1 MLRTYAVAASLW
13 VIAGVG
19 ALAQDQTIVVDRPLE
34 TCATPEPIK
43 TAALEESQAAPVIKA
58 ALRGQDPDP
67 ATYYIIHATELV
79 PGRAIVAEEH
89 WYVYHA
95 GWEKKP
101 WYWWFTD
108 SRQVKRFKET
118 RILGSANV
126 GLVYLYVNVPTYS
139 TLNSRASLVEHF
151 RKAHADDLKPPASDD
166 ERKERRERLGS
177 LLERLK
183 GSLPDQDER
192 QAQESVERARIDRQ
206 AASDPDVELIVQ
218 LETQRYIKAFGDGD
232 STIANELALVD
243 KDTGQELIGL
253 SPTLA
258 TTATFASF
266 NTLFYKVGVTRKT
279 PAPVENFKNAARF
292 AFAGQSEA
300 QTRLYV
306 EVRNAA
312 VCAGGQM
319 DVKHVPSDLLVTAL
333 TKNAKDEDVQRSQ
346 QKFDN
351 EGKYWWDVS
360 FALPL
365 ESRRDLTIDVD
376 AGQVAAKE
384 VEKADLFAVV
394 NLGLP
399 RDTKKIQWQLFPT
412 FVYGMPITSQP
423 LKHHLVGFTIGLN
436 YVQLLGGLRFDRR
449 TQVATTVENGTP
461 IGIESTPPGEKWD
474 HEWVWG
480 INIPVN
486 TVVSLFK

>member
-1 MLRTYAVAASLW
+1 MLRTCAVAASLW
-13 VIAGVG
+13 AIVG
-19 ALAQDQTIVVDRPLE
+19 LGAAAQDQTIVVDQPLE
-34 TCATPEPIK
+34 ACATPEPIK
-43 TAALEESQAAPVIKA
+43 TAALEESQAAAVIKA
-58 ALRGQDPDP
+58 ALRGKDPDP

-95 GWEKKP
+95 GWEQKP

-108 SRQVKRFKET
+108 SRQVKRFRET
-118 RILGSANV
+118 RILGSAHV
-126 GLVYLYVNVPTYS
+126 GLVYLYVNLPIYR
-139 TLNSRASLVEHF
+139 TLESRASLVEHF
-151 RKAHADDLKPPASDD
+151 RKAHAGDLEPLSSDT
-166 ERKERRERLGS
+166 ERKERHERLAN

-183 GSLPDQDER
+183 GSLPDRDER
-192 QAQESVERARIDRQ
+192 QALESVKRAQNERRAV
-206 AASDPDVELIVQ
+206 SDPDVELIVQ

-232 STIANELALVD
+232 PAIADELALVD
-243 KDTGQELIGL
+243 KDTGEELIGL

-266 NTLFYKVGVTRKT
+266 NTLFYKVRVTRKT

-292 AFAGQSEA
+292 AFAGQSDA

-312 VCAGGQM
+312 ACAGGHM

-333 TKNAKDEDVQRSQ
+333 TKNARDEDVQRSQ

-365 ESRRDLTIDVD
+365 ETRRDLTVDVD

-384 VEKADLFAVV
+384 VQKADLFAVV

-412 FVYGMPITSQP
+412 FVYGLPITSQP
-423 LKHHLVGFTIGLN
+423 LEHHLVGFTICLN
-436 YVQLLGGLRFDRR
+436 YVQLLGGVRFDRR
-449 TQVATTVENGTP
+449 TQVTTTVENGTP
-461 IGIESTPPGEKWD
+461 IGIESTPPGEKWE

-486 TVVSLFK
+486 AVISLFK